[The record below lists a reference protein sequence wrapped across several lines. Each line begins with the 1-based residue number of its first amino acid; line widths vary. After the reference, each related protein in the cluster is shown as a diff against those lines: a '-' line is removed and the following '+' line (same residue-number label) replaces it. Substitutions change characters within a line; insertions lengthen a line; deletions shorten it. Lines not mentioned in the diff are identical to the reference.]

1 MLIEFRVKNYKS
13 FKDWQTLSMVAS
25 ADKSLPDNTT
35 TVESLGNRRL
45 VRSAVVY
52 GANASGKS
60 NLVDALGFVLS
71 FVADSTIRNPGAE
84 IPAAPFLLSENSA
97 IVPSEFEISFI
108 RDGVRYQYG
117 FSVDRQRVYEEWL
130 IAYPKGKAQTWFER
144 PVDNFDNPAHWYF
157 GPKLKGEKK
166 RLVSLVRQDTL
177 FLSVAAQFSHKQL
190 ETVYNWFKYQI
201 RVIRPEMPVRGKKRQ
216 IYTARF
222 LHQNHQAQETIL
234 SFLKKADLGIS
245 EIIVETKPIIET
257 NSLDQLPDEIRP
269 LFEQLDKYLKSA
281 EAEAFSLFEQP
292 DEYLKVQM
300 RHQTKEDKPGVVF
313 PYKNESRGTRRV
325 FILIGPWI
333 HTLIEGFTIVVDEL
347 ESSLHPMLARM
358 LIEMFHNSKVNNN
371 AQLIFNTHN
380 TTLLDNELFRRD
392 QIWFVE
398 KDEGGASRLYPL
410 LEFSPRKDEALAK
423 GYLQGRYGAI
433 PFLGSLEGFVLDGKT

>member
-1 MLIEFRVKNYKS
+1 MLIEFRVKNFKS

-25 ADKSLPDNTT
+25 ADKSLPENTT

-60 NLVDALGFVLS
+60 NLVDALHFVS
-71 FVADSTIRNPGAE
+71 NFVANSAARKPGAE
-84 IPAAPFLLSENSA
+84 IPVEPFLLSKSNA
-97 IVPSEFEISFI
+97 TAPSEFEISFI
-108 RDGVRYQYG
+108 SDGVRYQYG

-144 PVDNFDNPAHWYF
+144 PVDDFDDPEQWYF
-157 GPKLKGEKK
+157 GSNLKGEKK

-190 ETVYNWFKYQI
+190 ATIYNNWFGYRLRIVWPQTLI
-201 RVIRPEMPVRGKKRQ
+201 ENAEGQ
-216 IYTARF
+216 FTAK
-222 LHQNHQAQETIL
+222 LVKDSQEIHDGIS
-234 SFLKKADLGIS
+234 SFLKKADLGIF
-245 EIIVETKPIIET
+245 EVLVDTNPKTKHLEV
-257 NSLDQLPDEIRP
+257 
-269 LFEQLDKYLKSA
+269 K
-281 EAEAFSLFEQP
+281 
-292 DEYLKVQM
+292 M
-300 RHQTKEDKPGVVF
+300 RHRAQGNDEPGVVF
-313 PYKNESRGTRRV
+313 TFENESRGTQRA

-333 HTLIEGFTIVVDEL
+333 QTLAEGFTVVVDEL

-358 LIEMFHNSKVNNN
+358 LIEMFHNPELNRHG
-371 AQLIFNTHN
+371 AQLIFNTHD

-392 QIWFVE
+392 QVWFVE
-398 KDEGGASRLYPL
+398 KDAGGASRLYPL

-433 PFLGSLEGFVLDGKT
+433 PFLGSLEGFSLDGEA